1 MIKYPINMPNISELE
16 RKYVLDVLDKGWLSA
31 GGEHT
36 LAFEETFA
44 NYLGAKHAIA
54 VQSGTAALHLALK
67 AIGVA
72 PGDYVILPSS
82 SCGGSISSVV
92 QCGAVPII
100 LDVELETYG
109 LSAENLE
116 PAIKKYS
123 PKAVQLVHLYGF
135 PARDT
140 FEIQRLCKKYGVI
153 LLEDAAEA
161 LGATLLNTKIGSIG
175 DIAIFSIRS
184 EKMIGVGEGGVVITN
199 HSGLYETVLKLSSRS
214 APFRTGASPYWEKYF
229 YDGEGYNYRL
239 PHILGAIARGQIERF
254 ENELL
259 PEKIR
264 AGETFR
270 EIFGQN
276 DYWTLQS
283 KIEGAEPVY
292 WLNSICFKSW
302 EKDKI
307 RQLGSFLYDNEIE
320 VRSGFWPLSDMA
332 AFSSESFG
340 LQENSHRLFDSL
352 LVLPSAGSLQKADIK
367 HIYDVVCKFIEKKSK

>member
-1 MIKYPINMPNISELE
+1 MIRYLINQPNISELE

-44 NYLGAKHAIA
+44 NYLGVKHAIA

-72 PGDYVILPSS
+72 PGDHVILPCST
-82 SCGGSISSVV
+82 CGGSISSVV
-92 QCGAVPII
+92 QCGAVPVI

-123 PKAVQLVHLYGF
+123 PKVVQLVHLYGF

-140 FEIQRLCKKYGVI
+140 FEIKRLCKEYGVI

-161 LGATLLNTKIGSIG
+161 LGATLLGTKIGSIG

-184 EKMIGVGEGGVVITN
+184 EKMIGVGEGGVVIAN
-199 HSGLYETVLKLSSRS
+199 YSALYDIVMKLASRS
-214 APFRTGASPYWEKYF
+214 APFRTATSPYWAKYF

-239 PHILGAIARGQIERF
+239 PHVLGAIARGQIERF

-264 AGETFR
+264 VGEMFR

-320 VRSGFWPLSDMA
+320 VRSGFWPLSDIA
-332 AFSSESFG
+332 GFPYHGFG
-340 LQENSHRLFDSL
+340 IQENSHKLFDSL
-352 LVLPSAGSLQKADIK
+352 LVLPSAWSLQKGDIK
-367 HIYDVVCKFIEKKSK
+367 HIYDVVCKFIEKEAK